1 MNLGASQAARWQ
13 ATQTRARMGAS
24 IWWTVVKF
32 TLIAWV
38 LLTIGVIWYG
48 TGRDSPQLHHRYFWR
63 WIFCGIFS
71 DVPILN
77 ILGAHMIVPLEGH
90 WYPLPY
96 AATWLNGTNYYEAS
110 FGLWF
115 SHYCKYTALVPAAF
129 GSLALLI
136 RLGRD
141 SDAEHLRGLRL
152 LRPRRHNHQLNG
164 GWWGKIRRFAHWV
177 VFEDPPSWRPIRLG
191 SSIIPLEKD
200 CEHFLVTGNTGA
212 GKSVLIGAMLRQI
225 AARGQV
231 AVVVDPE
238 SEYIREF
245 YNPERGDAV
254 LNPLDERCPYW
265 SPWSE
270 FRRDQFTMDTAAL
283 ASSFIRANPNPMA
296 DGSSDSFFR
305 TSSRTLLESIS
316 RAVQPHEPEAIK
328 TLLAQSREQIKK
340 ALIGTP
346 AAPLI
351 DPQAHDQGAGIIATA
366 ANAVKPL
373 EYLPARNTSPRTWG
387 ARSWAEQPG
396 SWLFLASTEDS
407 RSAVAPLQAAWM
419 DTIIRWLMTHES
431 GDAPVWIIID
441 ELSTLGYLP
450 ELERMVVRGRKRGLC
465 VVMGFQNVSQLRSA
479 YGRDRATTLISA
491 PSTKVIMRCDEAE
504 TAKWASELLGS
515 REIERINMTALTG
528 LSTYRE
534 GMNLQSHRSN
544 EHIVTPAEIQLLKPF
559 QGYLCVAGHDRTT
572 LKIPPLYLKQTHPGF
587 TPRRTRA
594 TTIREQSAGAITA
607 EDWLN

>member
-1 MNLGASQAARWQ
+1 
-13 ATQTRARMGAS
+13 
-24 IWWTVVKF
+24 
-32 TLIAWV
+32 
-38 LLTIGVIWYG
+38 
-48 TGRDSPQLHHRYFWR
+48 
-63 WIFCGIFS
+63 
-71 DVPILN
+71 
-77 ILGAHMIVPLEGH
+77 
-90 WYPLPY
+90 
-96 AATWLNGTNYYEAS
+96 
-110 FGLWF
+110 
-115 SHYCKYTALVPAAF
+115 
-129 GSLALLI
+129 
-136 RLGRD
+136 
-141 SDAEHLRGLRL
+141 
-152 LRPRRHNHQLNG
+152 
-164 GWWGKIRRFAHWV
+164 
-177 VFEDPPSWRPIRLG
+177 
-191 SSIIPLEKD
+191 
-200 CEHFLVTGNTGA
+200 
-212 GKSVLIGAMLRQI
+212 
-225 AARGQV
+225 
-231 AVVVDPE
+231 
-238 SEYIREF
+238 
-245 YNPERGDAV
+245 
-254 LNPLDERCPYW
+254 
-265 SPWSE
+265 
-270 FRRDQFTMDTAAL
+270 MDTAAL

-296 DGSSDSFFR
+296 DSSSDSFFR
-305 TSSRTLLESIS
+305 TSSRTLLESIF

-340 ALIGTP
+340 ALTGTP

-373 EYLPARNTSPRTWG
+373 EYLPARNTSPRTWS
-387 ARSWAEQPG
+387 ARNWAEQPG

-419 DTIIRWLMTHES
+419 DTIIRWLMTHEI

-465 VVMGFQNVSQLRSA
+465 VVMGFQNVSQLRST

-528 LSTYRE
+528 LSAYRE

-572 LKIPPLYLKQTHPGF
+572 LKIPPLYLRQTHPGF
-587 TPRRTRA
+587 MPRRTGAA
-594 TTIREQSAGAITA
+594 TPKQQNVATITA
-607 EDWLN
+607 EAWLN